1 MNNDDFTAKPLP
13 FTTTTIFDRDG
24 IPFIMSTRDDEQFT
38 LLSGRHWRVI
48 NEPGKK
54 TRIYG
59 LGEEKL
65 FN

>member
-1 MNNDDFTAKPLP
+1 MYQDDFTAKPLG
-13 FTTTTIFDRDG
+13 FTSSTFFDRDG
-24 IPFIMSTRDDEQFT
+24 VPFLVSTRDDEQFT

-59 LGEEKL
+59 LGDEKL